1 MFPQA
6 YAVQDPEVGYCQGLS
21 FLAAALLLH
30 MPEEEAFGVFC
41 KVMRDYGLRDLFR
54 NSFEC
59 LHLKLFQL
67 ERLMEDQLPELH
79 AHFLDLGVE
88 AHMFG
93 SQWFLTLFTAKFP
106 LHVVFFILDLFLLD
120 GMDTLFQVAVALL
133 TLSCRDLLALDFEGV
148 LKHFRVAV
156 PKKYRSEEAART
168 LLHTAVAIKVKKL
181 KRYER
186 EYQVHKEQERQME
199 DPVQKEKQR
208 LMESNLRL
216 ERENDELAHELV
228 ASKIQLRRDLDSA
241 EDRADALGKE
251 LQTTA
256 SSLAELEEEKKRLD
270 TEVVQ
275 VKEMCR
281 RELQSAEAE
290 AQRKTTILAEY
301 KQCCAALVQR
311 VGEGGPLA
319 PGGDSGGP
327 RPGPP
332 DHDGDDPGAQL
343 RQLELEL
350 AQTKLALVEA
360 QC

>member
-30 MPEEEAFGVFC
+30 VSSPEWGTPLLLAPPTGQPELFALSPQMPEEEAFGVFC

-133 TLSCRDLLALDFEGV
+133 TLSCRDLLTLDFEGV

-168 LLHTAVAIKVKKL
+168 LLHTAVAIKV
-181 KRYER
+181 
-186 EYQVHKEQERQME
+186 V
-199 DPVQKEKQR
+199 
-208 LMESNLRL
+208 S
-216 ERENDELAHELV
+216 
-228 ASKIQLRRDLDSA
+228 RDDADSW
-241 EDRADALGKE
+241 
-251 LQTTA
+251 
-256 SSLAELEEEKKRLD
+256 
-270 TEVVQ
+270 
-275 VKEMCR
+275 
-281 RELQSAEAE
+281 
-290 AQRKTTILAEY
+290 
-301 KQCCAALVQR
+301 
-311 VGEGGPLA
+311 
-319 PGGDSGGP
+319 
-327 RPGPP
+327 
-332 DHDGDDPGAQL
+332 
-343 RQLELEL
+343 
-350 AQTKLALVEA
+350 
-360 QC
+360 